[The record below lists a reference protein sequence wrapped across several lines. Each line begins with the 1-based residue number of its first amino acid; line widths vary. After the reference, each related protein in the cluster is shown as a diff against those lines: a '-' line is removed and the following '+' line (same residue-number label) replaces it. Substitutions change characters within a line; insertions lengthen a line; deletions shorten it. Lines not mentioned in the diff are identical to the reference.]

1 MTCDNRRGQARVSS
15 HCCTETMS
23 RKMERK
29 EERDGNEKRRRDDT
43 SASANRSTQ
52 HCLLL
57 TVMLMDSMGGDS
69 PTLSISTTLSHL
81 SLCFFSFQEVNLGL
95 RTPSALA
102 LQCR

>member
-52 HCLLL
+52 QSSP
-57 TVMLMDSMGGDS
+57 DSNADGQYG
-69 PTLSISTTLSHL
+69 
-81 SLCFFSFQEVNLGL
+81 
-95 RTPSALA
+95 R
-102 LQCR
+102 R